1 MFRALAAG
9 GATATL
15 LATSLLC
22 GTAAQAQPADVTPPG
37 GFTVGLVSLNGS
49 GCPAGTAAVATSP
62 DQTAFTVTYSD
73 YLAQVGTGAG
83 PTDFRKNCQ
92 LTVRV
97 NAPQGFTYAVAEADY
112 RGYAYLASGA
122 AAQEKASYYFQ
133 GQPQT
138 TSATHSFTGPLDDNW
153 QATDVTSIAA
163 LVWAPCGATRDLN
176 INTQLRVSA
185 SPSAPTAT
193 SFMTMDSTDG
203 SLTTIYHLAWE
214 HCAG

>member
-1 MFRALAAG
+1 MLRALATG
-9 GATATL
+9 GTAATL
-15 LATSLLC
+15 LAASLLC
-22 GTAAQAQPADVTPPG
+22 GTAAHARTVDVTPPG
-37 GFTVGLVSLNGS
+37 FTIGLVSVNGS

-62 DQTAFTVTYSD
+62 DDTAFTVTYSN
-73 YLAQVGTGAG
+73 YLAQAGAGSG

-92 LTVRV
+92 LTVQV

-122 AAQEKASYYFQ
+122 SAQEGANYYFQ

-138 TSATHSFTGPLDDNW
+138 ATATHSFTGPMDDNW
-153 QATDVTSIAA
+153 QASDTTTIAS

-185 SPSAPTAT
+185 GSSDPSTT
-193 SFMTMDSTDG
+193 SFVTMDSTDG
-203 SLTTIYHLAWE
+203 SLTTIYHLDWE
-214 HCAG
+214 QCVS